1 LIDIAAPSV
10 SNLVMIF
17 RRHFRNMTP
26 GQDARVGPENSCSG
40 LSTISENGL
49 AIPEP
54 QRFAGHVISS
64 RLYCSPKAL
73 WKLNW
78 FLRDF
83 GYDAELRER
92 DEVDEKQLVGLRG
105 VIKIS
110 HIAFNGSSL
119 LRFDGF
125 AQPAAGK
132 NFHR

>member
-1 LIDIAAPSV
+1 
-10 SNLVMIF
+10 
-17 RRHFRNMTP
+17 MTP

-92 DEVDEKQLVGLRG
+92 DEVDEKQLVGLWG

-110 HIAFNGSSL
+110 HIASTAVPCSDSTVLHSRLGRTFTVNLENPQVVG
-119 LRFDGF
+119 
-125 AQPAAGK
+125 
-132 NFHR
+132 

>member
-1 LIDIAAPSV
+1 MSFRAA
-10 SNLVMIF
+10 
-17 RRHFRNMTP
+17 
-26 GQDARVGPENSCSG
+26 
-40 LSTISENGL
+40 ST
-49 AIPEP
+49 AV
-54 QRFAGHVISS
+54 RT
-64 RLYCSPKAL
+64 L

-78 FLRDF
+78 SLRDF
-83 GYDAELRER
+83 GYDAELLER
-92 DEVDEKQLVGLRG
+92 DEVDEKQLVGLQG

>member
-1 LIDIAAPSV
+1 
-10 SNLVMIF
+10 
-17 RRHFRNMTP
+17 MTP
-26 GQDARVGPENSCSG
+26 GQDARVRPENSCSG
-40 LSTISENGL
+40 LSTISGNGL

-54 QRFAGHVISS
+54 QRFAGHAISS

-83 GYDAELRER
+83 GYDAELLNR

-125 AQPAAGK
+125 AQPAGK

>member
-1 LIDIAAPSV
+1 LFRSVDDIGE
-10 SNLVMIF
+10 
-17 RRHFRNMTP
+17 R
-26 GQDARVGPENSCSG
+26 
-40 LSTISENGL
+40 L

-92 DEVDEKQLVGLRG
+92 DEVDEKQLAGVYWELRRMNRKF
-105 VIKIS
+105 IIS
-110 HIAFNGSSL
+110 HGVAPAMLYYPRPL
-119 LRFDGF
+119 LRRNPCERQYFCLSLPQRE
-125 AQPAAGK
+125 QPGW
-132 NFHR
+132 